1 MGGFL
6 ADNGRVSKEI
16 AEDVAAI
23 RAWKARWTAVNEFQ
37 DAELRNL
44 SLEERFDQ
52 LGDLYELALA
62 LDPDGALD
70 QGEAASVRESWSR
83 LRRVLRDRT

>member
-1 MGGFL
+1 M
-6 ADNGRVSKEI
+6 AAVSKEI
-16 AEDVAAI
+16 ATDAAAI
-23 RAWKARWTAVNEFQ
+23 RAWKARWAAVNELQ

-52 LGDLYELALA
+52 LGDLYEVAVT

-70 QGEAASVRESWSR
+70 REEAARVRESWSR
-83 LRRVLRDRT
+83 LRRVLRDRA